1 MKKQDKISRGKTEL
15 TINEVEHVA
24 DLAKLKLTT
33 EDLEKFR
40 TQLSS
45 ILDLVRKLQE
55 VETEGILP
63 TNQVTNLENVFR
75 EDEVDE
81 NRILTQEEVLSNAK
95 RIHKGYFVVKAI
107 FE

>member
-1 MKKQDKISRGKTEL
+1 MTDMAKQNSEL
-15 TINEVEHVA
+15 TLEEISHVA
-24 DLAKLKLTT
+24 DLAKLKLTK
-33 EDLEKFR
+33 EDPEKFR

-45 ILDLVRKLQE
+45 ILDLVAKLQE
-55 VETEGILP
+55 VDTAGILP